1 MPFGSERKGNNLT
14 QVLKSSVLCCAEREK
29 EASLKLRSFWW
40 LNFFSFRKE
49 KIVLL
54 KATIAEVLLA
64 YSLLSLRK
72 ELGSVAKAIRGTQDY
87 HFGL

>member
-1 MPFGSERKGNNLT
+1 MVEFFL
-14 QVLKSSVLCCAEREK
+14 LK
-29 EASLKLRSFWW
+29 
-40 LNFFSFRKE
+40 KE

>member
-1 MPFGSERKGNNLT
+1 MLCRKRKRSKFKT
-14 QVLKSSVLCCAEREK
+14 QKFLVVEFFLLK
-29 EASLKLRSFWW
+29 
-40 LNFFSFRKE
+40 KE

-54 KATIAEVLLA
+54 KATTAEVLLA